1 MNDVRALRVFGI
13 EILLDP
19 VLVVLDQAVG
29 CAQYN
34 LTGTVVALQD
44 DGLTWLIV
52 IFKPHDDIDVWRAIF
67 PLDVYENSLK
77 TLSEIWK
84 EGLDRLTSD
93 VISDSKNIRE
103 FIEVATAG
111 YCIYRSSYLQTKY
124 NRLRN
129 EYIDGKKENKAEI
142 LSTLDEEQ
150 TLAATMYDAVSKN
163 STIGFESANHYF
175 FNKYSLAEKVVNIEY
190 LKDFYK

>member
-1 MNDVRALRVFGI
+1 MGPAN
-13 EILLDP
+13 LLYEKASG
-19 VLVVLDQAVG
+19 LKATM
-29 CAQYN
+29 
-34 LTGTVVALQD
+34 TGY
-44 DGLTWLIV
+44 
-52 IFKPHDDIDVWRAIF
+52 PHDDIESWCAIF

-84 EGLDRLTSD
+84 EGLDRLLSET
-93 VISDSKNIRE
+93 IADSKNIRE
-103 FIEVATAG
+103 FVEVATAG
-111 YCIYRSSYLQTKY
+111 YCIFRSSYLQTKY

-142 LSTLDEEQ
+142 LQVLDEEEK
-150 TLAATMYDAVSKN
+150 LAAMMYEAASKN

-190 LKDFYK
+190 LKEYFA